1 MSFIESLP
9 FSLSL
14 RDPKLT
20 SSLFVPSSFF
30 TLLNPASCQ
39 LDSRVHT
46 PDFVQQTS
54 PVLFTAVLCVAA
66 KVERP
71 DLYPPLLIHANSL
84 VAKGFAED
92 LVTVEFVSS
101 ISLLSFWKPSHVSPR
116 SRVNERG
123 EGRGGGR
130 EKGREGRKSKGG
142 EEGRRETEENETPE

>member
-1 MSFIESLP
+1 MKSLREGWTILSGEDCCCRRMWNRCLRRESS
-9 FSLSL
+9 SLSL
-14 RDPKLT
+14 SFPKPPQIPPLN
-20 SSLFVPSSFF
+20 SAHPSLACRFALLCFHSFF

-101 ISLLSFWKPSHVSPR
+101 ISLLSFWKPSHVS
-116 SRVNERG
+116 
-123 EGRGGGR
+123 
-130 EKGREGRKSKGG
+130 REG
-142 EEGRRETEENETPE
+142 